1 MNVWISLIASLIVVG
16 GLVVGAAGAA
26 GLAQYSQTSGLL
38 VLLGVVVPLLA
49 FATFIVGVILQVVKW
64 GRRPVPFP
72 IATVA
77 GQGKSLPWIKADY
90 FDAPYTTLGVWGR
103 MALEVL
109 TFRSLFRNT
118 KMEMYAGPKLVYG
131 WQMWLWVFALA
142 FHYAFL
148 TVFIRHFR
156 FFTGDDT
163 CVFQAVKF
171 LESLDGFLQLGLP
184 GVLISGFV
192 LLGAATMLLLRRLTN
207 AQVRYVSLVQDY
219 FPLLLIISIAA
230 SGILMRHVIKV
241 DIVAVKELIMAMLN
255 FQFSGIGEIALKIG
269 WMFYLHIV
277 LVSVLLAYIPVSK
290 LMHMGGIFMSPTR
303 NLKCNSREFRHVNPW
318 NYPVK
323 VHTYEHYE
331 DEFREKMVDAGLP
344 VDKPLPETQEAAAPE
359 EKE

>member
-1 MNVWISLIASLIVVG
+1 MNVWISLIASLIVIG
-16 GLVVGAAGAA
+16 GLVVGAAGVA
-26 GLAQYSQTSGLL
+26 GLAQYSHTPELL

-49 FATFIVGVILQVVKW
+49 FIAFIVGVILQVVKW

-77 GQGKSLPWIKADY
+77 GQGKSLPWIKASY
-90 FDAPYTTLGVWGR
+90 FDAPYTKAGVVGR

-118 KMEMYAGPKLVYG
+118 KMELHDGPKLAYG

-156 FFTGDDT
+156 FFTEDGSL
-163 CVFQAVKF
+163 VFQAVMF
-171 LESLDGFLQLGLP
+171 LENLDGFLQLGLP
-184 GVLISGFV
+184 HVLISGFV

-207 AQVRYVSLVQDY
+207 AQVRYVSLIQDY

-241 DIVAVKELIMAMLN
+241 DIVAVKALIMSMLN
-255 FQFSGIGEIALKIG
+255 FDFAGIGEKALAVG
-269 WMFYLHIV
+269 WMFYLHIF
-277 LVSVLLAYIPVSK
+277 LVSVLLAYFPMSK
-290 LMHMGGIFMSPTR
+290 LMHMGGIFLSPTR
-303 NLKCNSREFRHVNPW
+303 NLLCNSREFRHVNPW

-331 DEFREKMVDAGLP
+331 DEFRERMIEAGLP
-344 VDKPLPETQEAAAPE
+344 VEKTLEETQEAAAPE

>member
-16 GLVVGAAGAA
+16 GLVVGAAGVA
-26 GLAQYSQTSGLL
+26 GFAQYTQAPELL
-38 VLLGVVVPLLA
+38 VLLGVVVPMLA

-90 FDAPYTTLGVWGR
+90 FDAPYTKAGVVGR

-109 TFRSLFRNT
+109 AFRSLFRNT
-118 KMEMYAGPKLVYG
+118 KMEMHQGPKVVYG

-142 FHYAFL
+142 FHYSFL

-156 FFTGDDT
+156 FFTEDGSL
-163 CVFQAVKF
+163 VFQGVKV

-207 AQVRYVSLVQDY
+207 AQVRYVSLIQDY

-241 DIVAVKELIMAMLN
+241 DIVAVKDLVLSMLN
-255 FQFSGIGEIALKIG
+255 FNFTGIGAKALSIG
-269 WMFYLHIV
+269 WMFYLHIF
-277 LVSVLLAYIPVSK
+277 LVSVLLAYFPVSK
-290 LMHMGGIFMSPTR
+290 LMHMGGIFLSPTR
-303 NLKCNSREFRHVNPW
+303 NLLCNTREFRHINPW

-331 DEFREKMVDAGLP
+331 DEFREKMIEAGLP
-344 VDKPLPETQEAAAPE
+344 VDKTLEETQEAAAPE